1 MAFTDA
7 QWGDIAPATTGTM
20 GGPIDSGGWGGSGPG
35 VNWAAAANT
44 FGAGGSAN
52 DVTKN
57 PGTIPT
63 LAPPQIT
70 TPQSPVGRGQPRD
83 IRELL
88 NLLAQRQQMYQQAA
102 HGPYVAGGL
111 PQPQPQQQR
120 PLGLLG
126 V

>member
-7 QWGDIAPATTGTM
+7 VWGDIAPATTGTV
-20 GGPIDSGGWGGSGPG
+20 GGPIDSGAWGGSGPG
-35 VNWAAAANT
+35 VNWADAMKT
-44 FGAGGSAN
+44 FGAGGDAN

-57 PGTIPT
+57 PGTIPS
-63 LAPPQIT
+63 LAPPQIQ
-70 TPQSPVGRGQPRD
+70 TPQSSAGHGRPLD

-88 NLLAQRQQMYQQAA
+88 NILAEKQMLYQQAA
-102 HGPYVAGGL
+102 HGPVVAGG
-111 PQPQPQQQR
+111 PPSPKPR

>member
-7 QWGDIAPATTGTM
+7 VWGDIAPATTGTL
-20 GGPIDSGGWGGSGPG
+20 GGPIDSGTWGGGG
-35 VNWAAAANT
+35 GLGINWAAAAQT
-44 FGAGGSAN
+44 LGAGG
-52 DVTKN
+52 DKDDITKN

-63 LAPPQIT
+63 LAPPQIQ
-70 TPQSPVGRGQPRD
+70 TPQSSVGHGRAMD

-88 NLLAQRQQMYQQAA
+88 NQLAEKQMLYQQAA
-102 HGPYVAGGL
+102 HGPVVAGGL
-111 PQPQPQQQR
+111 PQPKPR